1 MVTLDPGL
9 TRLAFLKS
17 LNDEVYLRDI
27 IKQVIMINRSLTGDF
42 NMIVNSKAQIGMYG
56 IYCGIIIYC
65 NYYIPF

>member
-27 IKQVIMINRSLTGDF
+27 IKQVILINRALVGDLSAV
-42 NMIVNSKAQIGMYG
+42 VNENPPKNLVIE
-56 IYCGIIIYC
+56 
-65 NYYIPF
+65 

>member
-27 IKQVIMINRSLTGDF
+27 INQVIMINRALTGDI
-42 NMIVNSKAQIGMYG
+42 NMVVNDD
-56 IYCGIIIYC
+56 
-65 NYYIPF
+65 

>member
-27 IKQVIMINRSLTGDF
+27 IKQVIMINRALTGDF
-42 NMIVNSKAQIGMYG
+42 NMIVNDD
-56 IYCGIIIYC
+56 
-65 NYYIPF
+65 

>member
-27 IKQVIMINRSLTGDF
+27 IKQVIMINRALAGDF
-42 NMIVNSKAQIGMYG
+42 NKVVNDD
-56 IYCGIIIYC
+56 
-65 NYYIPF
+65 

>member
-27 IKQVIMINRSLTGDF
+27 IKQVIMINQSLTGDF
-42 NMIVNSKAQIGMYG
+42 NMIVNED
-56 IYCGIIIYC
+56 
-65 NYYIPF
+65 